1 METKEYKR
9 IEDPNFFRELQKE
22 GAEINKCMQCGS
34 CSGSCISMRY
44 ADFNP
49 RRIIEK
55 ATIGLRSDVLKSDEP
70 WYCAVCYLC
79 TERCPR
85 DIKPADILAVIKNIA
100 AKEGNIPQNLIS
112 LNENIAKIGRQNEI
126 DDFVNFER
134 EGAGLPQVKNLE
146 EGGIKPLIE
155 ETYYYKVI
163 TGGLAGGGQPAQSEG
178 QSTETQPKGQPESQS
193 TEAQSES

>member
-34 CSGSCISMRY
+34 CSGSCIAMRY
-44 ADFNP
+44 VDFNP

-55 ATIGLRSDVLKSDEP
+55 STIGLRSDVLKSEEP

-85 DIKPADILAVIKNIA
+85 DVKPADIMAVIKNIA
-100 AKEGNIPQNLIS
+100 AREGNIPQNIRAM
-112 LNENIAKIGRQNEI
+112 NEKIPRIGRQNEI
-126 DDFVNFER
+126 DDFINFER
-134 EGAGLPQVKNLE
+134 EGAGLPQIKNLE
-146 EGGIKPLIE
+146 DGTMKPLIE
-155 ETYYYKVI
+155 ETHYYKMIV
-163 TGGLAGGGQPAQSEG
+163 AEQPAQPESKPEEQPAESQPTESKPEEQPEG
-178 QSTETQPKGQPESQS
+178 EKGQ
-193 TEAQSES
+193 